1 MRSGAI
7 NLYNKNNVVSSFS
20 EILHYLE
27 FLDSLTHEDNWR
39 IQIAHKEVHYT
50 THKKYENIQLIYN
63 SLKI

>member
-7 NLYNKNNVVSSFS
+7 NLYNKNNVVSSQW
-20 EILHYLE
+20 ILHYLE

-50 THKKYENIQLIYN
+50 THKKYEKYECDII
-63 SLKI
+63 